1 MRRTMQS
8 EPRNRLHELEK
19 QVAAQREAI
28 DAICLFLDAAFDEE
42 TRQKIRQ
49 EISRRALVANW
60 AGKKM
65 RLNAE

>member
-1 MRRTMQS
+1 MQN

-19 QVAAQREAI
+19 QVAAQRDAI

-49 EISRRALVANW
+49 EISRRVVANW
-60 AGKKM
+60 ADKKM
-65 RLNAE
+65 RLNAD